1 MHKTILVICYWRYR
15 QKKINWSAHAKFFNR
30 CLLLHFKLSEPCTW
44 QKCYVFDG
52 PLLIFGHIKKQ
63 VFADFAWGQTWG
75 LFFIAHIESA
85 ERRFQLIWKIWN
97 RLRTF
102 REKRDSYWISEFGV
116 LLVSPRVCVNIRGCA
131 MQRTCTF
138 FKHDAQEVFF
148 INIITKL
155 G

>member
-1 MHKTILVICYWRYR
+1 MHKTILVICYWRFR
-15 QKKINWSAHAKFFNR
+15 QKKFYWSAHPNFLIVVYYCISS
-30 CLLLHFKLSEPCTW
+30 CLSHARDKNVMFLMDHCSFLDTLKSRF
-44 QKCYVFDG
+44 
-52 PLLIFGHIKKQ
+52 LLI
-63 VFADFAWGQTWG
+63 FAWGQTWG

-102 REKRDSYWISEFGV
+102 REKRDNYWISEFGV